1 MHSRK
6 IHHSKLYE
14 RALRIVSKDH
24 FSSFEKLL
32 SKDKSVTVH
41 EKNPQILASEMY
53 EIAIKVFFQK
63 SLKTF
68 LKRKLTT
75 LNALIISKMYIKAV
89 R

>member
-14 RALRIVSKDH
+14 RALRIVYKDH
-24 FSSFEKLL
+24 FSSFEELL

-53 EIAIKVFFQK
+53 EIAIKVFFPEIIK
-63 SLKTF
+63 DIFKT
-68 LKRKLTT
+68 KT
-75 LNALIISKMYIKAV
+75 NYS
-89 R
+89 